1 MNLTRRQRLGI
12 SLSAIMVIVLMVWAF
27 RYTLLRSMGNY
38 LHYADPLQETELM
51 VVLAGSP
58 LDRANAA
65 AELYHS
71 GLAQQVATTGGQV
84 PHDFAVMNLN
94 ILECDLTAHQLTKQ
108 GVPDSM
114 IDRIIYGTSTLEE
127 SDTILQYCLA
137 RNIQSVTIVSSAFH
151 TRRIKRFFKDKFEA
165 AGITIC
171 IYGAPSSRFTLDRW
185 WENEYGLLAVN
196 NEYVKLLYYILK
208 GH

>member
-1 MNLTRRQRLGI
+1 MNLTRRQRRGLSLGTI
-12 SLSAIMVIVLMVWAF
+12 LVIALMVWVF
-27 RYTLLRSMGNY
+27 RFTLLRGMGNY
-38 LHYADPLQETELM
+38 LHYADALQETELM

-71 GLAQQVATTGGQV
+71 GLAKQVATTGGQV
-84 PHDFAVMNLN
+84 PHDFAVMDLTM
-94 ILECDLTAHQLTKQ
+94 LECDLTAHQLTKQ
-108 GVPDSM
+108 GVPDSL
-114 IDRIIYGTSTLEE
+114 IDRIAYGTSTLEE

-165 AGITIC
+165 AGITIY

-196 NEYVKLLYYILK
+196 NEYVKLLYYLLK